1 MLQQARLAKLF
12 TQRNWQRG
20 QAIFEAGLVTHVSL
34 DDQRQ
39 ELTGL
44 VTNEQ
49 GDREYDVA
57 ITARDKKL
65 QCLCSCP
72 VGQFCQHAAAI
83 VHAAWQDSTET
94 IAVSDQQLSVWLEQ
108 PIIAP
113 QPTTD
118 SAKCLMFVLSTRPGT
133 AGLGYAVSVFVS
145 QFKKNGELS
154 EASRPVHLPESGLH
168 FDWMSQQERYLCA
181 DIAHFR
187 HTDGCL
193 YHADLLQRIVASG
206 RAYWQQPHTQV
217 LIWSEAQ
224 PLAFRWEVTENH
236 FIQLKPVCGDVT
248 QILATCPPC
257 YLRADGSMG
266 LLQSD
271 VAAQAAQWL
280 VSFPLIEAAQ
290 LSWILPKLAQRL
302 GQDHPLLAKTPTLET
317 SRVPEPKV
325 CLSIFGQ
332 ATKPKLGV
340 VRVEFDYDGI
350 RVNPTDP
357 SPTYKSLDGKLIYR
371 HTDAE
376 QSALQEL
383 NRWGLRAYAPVSSQW
398 KVLQHF
404 QMHLPVGDW
413 FRLLAEALPL
423 WRNAGWQVEVAKGF
437 YYRVIDTIDDIDLTI
452 SEQSNRYFSVAMQ
465 VEVEGQKIALLP
477 LLQGALQQTDIADWL
492 GNSQTIPDNI
502 YVQLTPGQAIALSSA
517 TVRPL
522 VQQFL
527 ELQLPNSIDK
537 YGQLNLPAHRLAAA
551 LPAIKSLAG
560 RSEKNSKI
568 EKKLQALQT
577 IPEVVLPTKL
587 QATLRPY
594 QREGLRWMQ
603 FLYQAGVGGL
613 LADDMGLGKTLQVLA
628 HLLAL
633 KEQNKLTQPALVLA
647 PTSVIFNW
655 KAEIK
660 RFAPA
665 LTVQLLHGPKRGADA
680 DSLQNSDVIVTSYP
694 LLLRDWNVYQQQLFS
709 LLVLDEAQSLKNP
722 STKLYRV
729 LQSLRFEQII
739 ALSGTPI
746 ENHLGELWAQFNL
759 LQPGLL
765 GSQSQFNRLFR
776 APIERQRDE
785 ARRALLVERVR
796 PFILRRQ
803 KQQIATELPG
813 KTEILQSIPLE
824 EKQAQLYES
833 VRVSI
838 DASLNK
844 IIAAKGFKHSQI
856 EILDAMLKLRQICCH
871 PQLLN
876 QVGAKRLSQSA
887 KLDWLVGQLPGLLED
902 GRNILIFSQFSS
914 MLGLI
919 ASTLD
924 DMGIAYSKL
933 TGETLDREAQIA
945 RFKQGK
951 NRVFLISLKAGGTG
965 LNLTEADTVI
975 HFDPWW
981 NPAAQAQATDRAY
994 RIGQDKPV
1002 FVYRLIAQGSIE
1014 EKIVELQHS
1023 KQALAAGILDGS
1035 MDATETRLNEQMLQS
1050 LLAPLE

>member
-1 MLQQARLAKLF
+1 M
-12 TQRNWQRG
+12 
-20 QAIFEAGLVTHVSL
+20 
-34 DDQRQ
+34 
-39 ELTGL
+39 
-44 VTNEQ
+44 
-49 GDREYDVA
+49 
-57 ITARDKKL
+57 
-65 QCLCSCP
+65 
-72 VGQFCQHAAAI
+72 
-83 VHAAWQDSTET
+83 
-94 IAVSDQQLSVWLEQ
+94 
-108 PIIAP
+108 
-113 QPTTD
+113 
-118 SAKCLMFVLSTRPGT
+118 
-133 AGLGYAVSVFVS
+133 
-145 QFKKNGELS
+145 
-154 EASRPVHLPESGLH
+154 
-168 FDWMSQQERYLCA
+168 
-181 DIAHFR
+181 
-187 HTDGCL
+187 
-193 YHADLLQRIVASG
+193 
-206 RAYWQQPHTQV
+206 
-217 LIWSEAQ
+217 
-224 PLAFRWEVTENH
+224 
-236 FIQLKPVCGDVT
+236 
-248 QILATCPPC
+248 
-257 YLRADGSMG
+257 
-266 LLQSD
+266 
-271 VAAQAAQWL
+271 
-280 VSFPLIEAAQ
+280 
-290 LSWILPKLAQRL
+290 
-302 GQDHPLLAKTPTLET
+302 
-317 SRVPEPKV
+317 
-325 CLSIFGQ
+325 
-332 ATKPKLGV
+332 
-340 VRVEFDYDGI
+340 
-350 RVNPTDP
+350 
-357 SPTYKSLDGKLIYR
+357 
-371 HTDAE
+371 
-376 QSALQEL
+376 
-383 NRWGLRAYAPVSSQW
+383 
-398 KVLQHF
+398 
-404 QMHLPVGDW
+404 
-413 FRLLAEALPL
+413 
-423 WRNAGWQVEVAKGF
+423 
-437 YYRVIDTIDDIDLTI
+437 
-452 SEQSNRYFSVAMQ
+452 
-465 VEVEGQKIALLP
+465 
-477 LLQGALQQTDIADWL
+477 
-492 GNSQTIPDNI
+492 
-502 YVQLTPGQAIALSSA
+502 
-517 TVRPL
+517 
-522 VQQFL
+522 
-527 ELQLPNSIDK
+527 
-537 YGQLNLPAHRLAAA
+537 
-551 LPAIKSLAG
+551 
-560 RSEKNSKI
+560 
-568 EKKLQALQT
+568 
-577 IPEVVLPTKL
+577 
-587 QATLRPY
+587 
-594 QREGLRWMQ
+594 
-603 FLYQAGVGGL
+603 
-613 LADDMGLGKTLQVLA
+613 
-628 HLLAL
+628 
-633 KEQNKLTQPALVLA
+633 
-647 PTSVIFNW
+647 
-655 KAEIK
+655 
-660 RFAPA
+660 
-665 LTVQLLHGPKRGADA
+665 HGPKRGADA

-776 APIERQRDE
+776 APIERQRNE

-887 KLDWLVGQLPGLLED
+887 KLDWLVSQLPGLLED

-919 ASTLD
+919 ATTLD

-1014 EKIVELQHS
+1014 EKIVELQQS